1 MEKKMKKVQVLV
13 FLYNGKQYIE
23 AIEKEYR
30 NQVTH
35 DCEISLKYILTET
48 GDGSDE
54 VLKEANANYEIIQ
67 KNDFS
72 HSLTRQKEIFESNAD
87 IVILLSQDA
96 RLINNDVYQTLIDA
110 IQDDVKYAYI
120 RQVNSNRSI
129 ERYTRRINYPK
140 QSRIKT
146 KADIDELGIN
156 TFFASDA
163 CSAVDVKYF
172 MSIGGYGRDL
182 PTNEDMWLA
191 YRVIMDGK
199 AVKYCAESY
208 VDHTHNFTLKQ
219 VERRYYLFGQF
230 FGMTE
235 ELDGYPSNEAG
246 LKLAFKVIGRILME
260 FNIPAL
266 FMFIPNMMA
275 RLKGKKEG
283 FDSIRNPKAKEKN
296 DL

>member
-1 MEKKMKKVQVLV
+1 MKKVQVLV

-23 AIEKEYR
+23 TIQKEYH
-30 NQVTH
+30 NQITH
-35 DCEISLKYILTET
+35 DCEISLKFILTET
-48 GDGSDE
+48 GDGSE
-54 VLKEANANYEIIQ
+54 EILKRSGFDYETIQ

-72 HSLTRQKEIFESNAD
+72 HSLTRQKEIFGSNAD
-87 IVILLSQDA
+87 VIILLSQDA
-96 RLINNDVYQTLIDA
+96 RLINSDVYQTLIDA
-110 IQDDVKYAYI
+110 IQGDVKYAYI
-120 RQVNSNRSI
+120 RQVNFNRSI
-129 ERYTRRINYPK
+129 ERYTRQINYPK
-140 QSRIKT
+140 TSRIKT
-146 KADIDELGIN
+146 KADISELGIN

-163 CSAVDVKYF
+163 CSAVDVAYF
-172 MSIGGYGRDL
+172 MKIGGYGKDL

-219 VERRYYLFGQF
+219 VKQRYYLFGQF
-230 FGMTE
+230 FGMMK
-235 ELDGYPSNEAG
+235 ELDQYPSNEAG
-246 LKLAFKVIGRILME
+246 LKLAFKVIGRILLE

-266 FMFIPNMMA
+266 FMFVPNMLA

-283 FDSIRNPKAKEKN
+283 FNSIRNPKTKEKK